1 MILFDLDKLALKSS
15 ELDKEINSEHFWDN
29 LREAQ
34 KKINQFNSINDKI
47 NRYKSFL
54 TSINE
59 LEETY
64 TLLKDSYDEELH
76 QILSS
81 EVESIEKEFNKFS
94 IDVLLVGE
102 YDDSNA
108 IIDIHPGAGGTES
121 QDWAEMLYRMYVR
134 YAEQHDFKIQM
145 IDYLE
150 GDGAGLKSVSFM
162 IKGKNV
168 YGLLKSE
175 KGVHRLVRISPFDA
189 SGRRHTSFASVE
201 VTPEISNN
209 IDITI
214 DEKDLKID
222 TYRSSGAGGQNV
234 NKTESAVRI
243 THIPTGIVVACQVE
257 RSQLQNREIAMNLL
271 RARVYAAAQAEQ
283 NEKIDSERRLKV
295 GTGERSEKIRTYN
308 YPQNRVT
315 DHRIGFTI
323 QKLDRVMEGDL
334 EEILD
339 ALINAD
345 QQDKLASE
353 EK

>member
-81 EVESIEKEFNKFS
+81 EVESIEKDFNKFS

-234 NKTESAVRI
+234 NKTDSAVRM
-243 THIPTGIVVACQVE
+243 THIPTGIVVTCQNE
-257 RSQLQNREIAMNLL
+257 RNQIKNRETALSILKSRLYLL
-271 RARVYAAAQAEQ
+271 KQEEQ
-283 NEKIDSERRLKV
+283 KKKISSIQ
-295 GTGERSEKIRTYN
+295 GEQKNIEWGSQIRSYVFCPYTMVK
-308 YPQNRVT
+308 
-315 DHRIGFTI
+315 DHRTNYETVDV
-323 QKLDRVMEGDL
+323 KSVLDGNIDEF
-334 EEILD
+334 
-339 ALINAD
+339 INAYL
-345 QQDKLASE
+345 KYE
-353 EK
+353 VKNNETN